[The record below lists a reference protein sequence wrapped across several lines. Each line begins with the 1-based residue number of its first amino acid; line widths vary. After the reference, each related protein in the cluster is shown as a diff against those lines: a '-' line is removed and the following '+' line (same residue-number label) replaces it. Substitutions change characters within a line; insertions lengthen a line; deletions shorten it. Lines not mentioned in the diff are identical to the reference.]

1 MIDKE
6 VTDTIKTGVELN
18 AYFLANLE
26 IGDSIKG
33 PSGLLYTV
41 VGRSSD
47 FFWCQHDSEFP
58 VTLTVRDMD
67 V

>member
-6 VTDTIKTGVELN
+6 VTDKITTGVGLN
-18 AYFLANLE
+18 AYLLANLE
-26 IGDSIKG
+26 VGDTIKG
-33 PSGLLYTV
+33 PSGFLYTV

-47 FFWCQHDSEFP
+47 FFWCQHDNQFP